1 MKCKKTDISRP
12 QCFALEMRFEYALH
26 YCHIYCIH
34 LIIVQVVME
43 DCLCEMRWILV
54 VGKGVCPSKIRDLIT
69 FDINNVTR
77 Y

>member
-1 MKCKKTDISRP
+1 
-12 QCFALEMRFEYALH
+12 MRFEYALH

-34 LIIVQVVME
+34 LIIVQVLME
-43 DCLCEMRWILV
+43 TLPLLGAMDFGSWEGL
-54 VGKGVCPSKIRDLIT
+54 CPSRIRDLIT